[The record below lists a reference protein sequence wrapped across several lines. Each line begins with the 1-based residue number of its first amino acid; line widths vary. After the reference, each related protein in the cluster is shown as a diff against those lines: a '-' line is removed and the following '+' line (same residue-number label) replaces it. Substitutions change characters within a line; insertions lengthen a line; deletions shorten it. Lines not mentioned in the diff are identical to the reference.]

1 MNFPLSAS
9 HLRPDPAQAPRF
21 AEQQHSRLL
30 INCYAR
36 EVAMQEHTLAV
47 LPAPRGVGHPAMP
60 PNHRGQVLEIA
71 LPRVDSRLCVG
82 VLHVSSTANFDYTTD
97 VYLRSGDQAWRQAG
111 WQDVARLI
119 IEDLSRR
126 ADTPFNNELMQQ
138 IGDSIATMSDVL
150 ERHPATPRTPGQRSL
165 TPLQTYIDSEQGLLT
180 GHPFHPAP
188 KSRADW
194 SPAEQRVYSPEH
206 KASMRLHYLQVPQQ
220 WLHSDSVS
228 NGVGDDGLQGLQG
241 AGLRPD
247 AGTVIVPLH
256 PWQAGW
262 MRRQPRIA
270 AALRS
275 GAMRDL
281 GVLGRP
287 FHSTASVR
295 TLLAEDAAS
304 FIKLSLNMR
313 ITNCIRNNARHELQS
328 ALTGT
333 RLYRRLRDD
342 MRTRFPGFHV
352 LEERAYVTV
361 NMPGADAEID
371 DGFGVL
377 LREGV
382 AGILSQQVQPVVCA
396 ALFGNGAHGRQRVFA
411 LIERYALH
419 NGLGLEQAARAWFA
433 RYALAA
439 VHPTLYLLFEHGVA
453 FEPHMQNT
461 LVGLDAQG
469 APTSFIVRD
478 LELTRLAPRAH
489 HLAQAMAL
497 EPATLAALCCS
508 DERAWVRIGY
518 CLFVNNLCEVI
529 TTIANGNHSLYLG
542 LWGVLRDTLQD
553 YLAQFPHPSAS
564 RRIQGLL
571 AGEPLPAKGNLLTR
585 FLRQADRQA
594 SYLPL
599 YHPLGVVNS
608 AAASL

>member
-1 MNFPLSAS
+1 MSFPLSAS

-47 LPAPRGVGHPAMP
+47 LPAPRGARHAAMP
-60 PNHRGQVLEIA
+60 PHYRGQVLEIA

-82 VLHVSSTANFDYTTD
+82 VLHVSPTANFDYTTD

-126 ADTPFNNELMQQ
+126 ANTPFNNELLQQ

-150 ERHPATPRTPGQRSL
+150 ERHQNTPRVPGQLPS
-165 TPLQTYIDSEQGLLT
+165 TPLQNYIESEQGLLT

-188 KSRADW
+188 KSRSDW

-206 KASMRLHYLQVPQQ
+206 KASMRLHYLQIPQQ
-220 WLHSDSVS
+220 WLHSDSVD
-228 NGVGDDGLQGLQG
+228 NGDLRGLQLEGITPDDGS
-241 AGLRPD
+241 A
-247 AGTVIVPLH
+247 IVPLH

-281 GVLGRP
+281 GVHGSP
-287 FHSTASVR
+287 FHTTASVR
-295 TLLAEDAAS
+295 TLLAQDAAT

-333 RLYRRLRDD
+333 RLYRALRDD
-342 MRTRFPGFHV
+342 MLVRFPGFHV

-361 NMPGADAEID
+361 NMPGADTEMD
-371 DGFGVL
+371 DSFGVL

-382 AGILSQQVQPVVCA
+382 AGLLRQQLQPVVCA
-396 ALFGNGAHGRQRVFA
+396 ALFGNGVQGRQRVFA

-419 NGLGLEQAARAWFA
+419 KGLRLEQATRDWFA
-433 RYALAA
+433 RYAQAA
-439 VHPTLYLLFEHGVA
+439 VHPTLYLLFEHGMA

-461 LVGLDAQG
+461 LIGLDTQG
-469 APTSFIVRD
+469 APASFVVRD
-478 LELTRLAPRAH
+478 LELTRLAPAAH
-489 HLAQAMAL
+489 HLVQAMAL
-497 EPATLAALCCS
+497 EPATLETLCCS
-508 DERAWVRIGY
+508 EERAWIRISY

-529 TTIANGNHSLYLG
+529 TTIANGNHGLYLC
-542 LWGVLRDTLQD
+542 LWGVLRDTLQN
-553 YLAQFPHPSAS
+553 YLAQFPHPSAG

-571 AGEPLPAKGNLLTR
+571 AGEPLLAKGNLLTR
-585 FLRQADRQA
+585 FMRQADRQA